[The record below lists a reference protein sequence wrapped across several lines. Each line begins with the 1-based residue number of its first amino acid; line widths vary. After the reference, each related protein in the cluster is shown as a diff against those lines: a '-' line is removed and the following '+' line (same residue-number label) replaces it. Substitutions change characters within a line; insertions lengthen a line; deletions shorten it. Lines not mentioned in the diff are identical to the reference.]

1 VAAQVNRIQRP
12 IDGIRAQAAL
22 ERSTDRARVYGPD
35 ATLRTFDRLAECA
48 RAVLR
53 AGHPVIVDAAFLR
66 RAERDVL
73 RAAAV
78 SRKR

>member
-1 VAAQVNRIQRP
+1 MGFAPRPRWNDRP
-12 IDGIRAQAAL
+12 IVPESMVA
-22 ERSTDRARVYGPD
+22 D
-35 ATLRTFDRLAECA
+35 ATLRAFDRLAECA